1 MSVNSFLEKLKQRVS
16 PTPVDETGMWY
27 QDKDVVVPSNKITMK
42 GPEGEDDYFDE
53 PIVGT
58 GMQSGKSIVMQPGQD
73 YEFPDDDAVYESKQ
87 MQLGGRI
94 NNISP
99 EGNVD
104 FSLGNKNKLAFNVR
118 GSGNIPNFKLNSI
131 NPSLSYNNKGFNADV
146 SPNSFGAGYNNSKVN
161 LNANA
166 TVRNNAVQSAGIQ
179 GSYNVTPNLSLT
191 GNYNINKGEQGTDKN
206 YFAGFR
212 YAKSFQKGG
221 QLNKYEDGGWDN
233 WAPKVDKPYM
243 RTSPAGNAGYSDN
256 TKLITQNTNVTAANR
271 KAAEAGE
278 YARKVGSV
286 TQGKVKSD
294 YEKAREASSFVS
306 QAEQRKGSADPLDYV
321 LDMVNPAS
329 LAFAATDLV
338 GNTGSAV
345 SNAAQGN
352 FAEAG
357 TDLLGAGLNALQIIP
372 AASELRGPLK
382 SAGKYLTTNTPLK
395 NTYKYNPLA
404 FKPNPEAY
412 YRGIGRTGLDDAL
425 ESGVLRP
432 GNKTGI
438 SFGEDVYT
446 TKHFKSAQGNYSR
459 DQPYGVGDPWGD
471 DWKMVQPKDSR
482 SYMAEIPESSFTN
495 KIRATNSID
504 PENIFLN
511 RGHIPIDDVKL
522 LKQDWLRGYEEIKKP
537 SKKLQ
542 MGGMSIPGIN
552 GSIIAN
558 SNAPSGSRLKGAYKN
573 SKKRKMQEGASTGL
587 GMAVEAASYIPGPI
601 GMYAS
606 GASALSNI
614 AQGDYMGA
622 GLDALNVATGG
633 TAKGLMGVARVA
645 NQIRPYS
652 NLAIGAAQASRTVN
666 RVNNTIKPITRVA
679 GTVNEFS
686 VNNNNTMRVPQR
698 DNTQVVMRPNPNLP
712 RMEEGGEID
721 HDDDKEM
728 VDGIASILT
737 RVKDKNNRKQI
748 ANKMILDFKKEGVK
762 YNLKDFKKSAKVMQ
776 MGGMSIPGVNG
787 TVVASSNTSRL
798 KKAYM
803 QQAGYFKYVPPSQ
816 RPLTFQSSNPSTSD
830 NTRVRNVKYNEPVA
844 PVVTSKKPVTPSKLN
859 PSLINRLAV
868 ISDAEERNYS
878 DNTAVYSIPPM
889 DLAKKAA
896 YDLDEDYRQSKVKPI
911 TSYLPTPWD
920 LVPTPGQVYLKSFA
934 GQDNST
940 ENFTEQQRKE
950 MAYAI
955 AKAEARESGTN
966 EPGYTG
972 SFGYGDYRGGYIDK
986 EGKAHNDP
994 YTNFQQLRKLDDKT
1008 GKRLKSVYDHGSAVG
1023 TLMSLGKANFKK
1035 HSNDEYLVHDVYD
1048 FDVHNDKNPTIA
1060 DRLETIG
1067 YNMGVRSETNVAI
1080 PTKYVDE
1087 ARKEIALENAKPK
1100 VKQPEE
1106 QAKPAVRPTVEK
1118 APAKVSKPTVQ
1129 KSKLQQ
1135 SYEQVKPSFKKTLT
1149 TTTQSKQ
1156 TAPAKQTSSRNDLS
1170 SEESNVQNYQRML
1183 NSKYNAGLEA
1193 DGAWGPKTQAAY
1205 EKYIKK

>member
-58 GMQSGKSIVMQPGQD
+58 GMQSGQRVVMQPGQD

-146 SPNSFGAGYNNSKVN
+146 SPTSFGAGYNNSKVN

-166 TVRNNAVQSAGIQ
+166 TVRNNAVESAGIQ

-221 QLNKYEDGGWDN
+221 QKKESSRSLVDLIPQITPGVNDVMDVTDIIRGAASGNKNQVYQGVIGM
-233 WAPKVDKPYM
+233 A
-243 RTSPAGNAGYSDN
+243 SPGLAG
-256 TKLITQNTNVTAANR
+256 
-271 KAAEAGE
+271 KA
-278 YARKVGSV
+278 VP
-286 TQGKVKSD
+286 T
-294 YEKAREASSFVS
+294 F
-306 QAEQRKGSADPLDYV
+306 LDYV
-321 LDMVNPAS
+321 TEKGLGKEVADSNQSKREGIVNMSSSDLQKLYAKYGPGGYDKWK
-329 LAFAATDLV
+329 AA
-338 GNTGSAV
+338 G
-345 SNAAQGN
+345 
-352 FAEAG
+352 F
-357 TDLLGAGLNALQIIP
+357 P
-372 AASELRGPLK
+372 
-382 SAGKYLTTNTPLK
+382 
-395 NTYKYNPLA
+395 
-404 FKPNPEAY
+404 
-412 YRGIGRTGLDDAL
+412 
-425 ESGVLRP
+425 
-432 GNKTGI
+432 
-438 SFGEDVYT
+438 
-446 TKHFKSAQGNYSR
+446 
-459 DQPYGVGDPWGD
+459 
-471 DWKMVQPKDSR
+471 
-482 SYMAEIPESSFTN
+482 
-495 KIRATNSID
+495 
-504 PENIFLN
+504 
-511 RGHIPIDDVKL
+511 
-522 LKQDWLRGYEEIKKP
+522 
-537 SKKLQ
+537 KLQ

-552 GSIIAN
+552 G
-558 SNAPSGSRLKGAYKN
+558 
-573 SKKRKMQEGASTGL
+573 
-587 GMAVEAASYIPGPI
+587 
-601 GMYAS
+601 
-606 GASALSNI
+606 
-614 AQGDYMGA
+614 
-622 GLDALNVATGG
+622 
-633 TAKGLMGVARVA
+633 
-645 NQIRPYS
+645 
-652 NLAIGAAQASRTVN
+652 TV
-666 RVNNTIKPITRVA
+666 
-679 GTVNEFS
+679 
-686 VNNNNTMRVPQR
+686 
-698 DNTQVVMRPNPNLP
+698 
-712 RMEEGGEID
+712 
-721 HDDDKEM
+721 
-728 VDGIASILT
+728 IAS
-737 RVKDKNNRKQI
+737 DN
-748 ANKMILDFKKEGVK
+748 
-762 YNLKDFKKSAKVMQ
+762 S
-776 MGGMSIPGVNG
+776 P
-787 TVVASSNTSRL
+787 RL

-816 RPLTFQSSNPSTSD
+816 RPLTLQSTNPSTSD

-859 PSLINRLAV
+859 PSLINRLAA
-868 ISDAEERNYS
+868 ISEAEERNYS

-1106 QAKPAVRPTVEK
+1106 QTKPAVKSTREK
-1118 APAKVSKPTVQ
+1118 APVNVSKPTVQ

-1135 SYEQVKPSFKKTLT
+1135 SYEQVKPSLKKTLT

-1156 TAPAKQTSSRNDLS
+1156 TAPAKQTSSRNELN